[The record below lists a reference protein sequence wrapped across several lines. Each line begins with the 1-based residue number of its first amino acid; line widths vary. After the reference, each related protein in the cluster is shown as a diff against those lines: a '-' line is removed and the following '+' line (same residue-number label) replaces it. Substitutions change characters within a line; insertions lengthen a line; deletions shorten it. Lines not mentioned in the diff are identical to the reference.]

1 MTLQRFLI
9 ENYGPNVDAFKMAL
23 AEAIKFS
30 RLNGISQI
38 TLVISAKG
46 GFPGTIIGEFM
57 ASDHGL
63 AHRMLKAGS
72 LYDVS
77 LVLACAAWMIA
88 LVLLLNA
95 ITRLFERSRLPIV
108 QFLSVSP
115 GLWTKRPLTL
125 PEG

>member
-46 GFPGTIIGEFM
+46 GFP
-57 ASDHGL
+57 
-63 AHRMLKAGS
+63 
-72 LYDVS
+72 
-77 LVLACAAWMIA
+77 
-88 LVLLLNA
+88 
-95 ITRLFERSRLPIV
+95 
-108 QFLSVSP
+108 
-115 GLWTKRPLTL
+115 TL
-125 PEG
+125 